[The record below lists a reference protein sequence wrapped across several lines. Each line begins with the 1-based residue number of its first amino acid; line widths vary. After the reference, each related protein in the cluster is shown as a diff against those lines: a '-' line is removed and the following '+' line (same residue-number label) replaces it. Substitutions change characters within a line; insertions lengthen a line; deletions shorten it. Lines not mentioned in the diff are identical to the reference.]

1 MVPAASK
8 IGPNTKSYRRVY
20 IMFRRNTT
28 LRNTVRVI
36 LVLAV
41 LIVAAG
47 IIIDRDTNE
56 FTLQTAVGQTND
68 TLQTSEDFL
77 HLERANRAF
86 IDLVARTRPAVVQI
100 TTTTQRSRIITS
112 ERRQITPEQEEQF
125 RDFFGD
131 EFFRRFFGEPEQ
143 EPRQRIFP
151 NPAPVRGVGSGV
163 IVSDDGYIL
172 TNNHVIERSD
182 EITVTLSN
190 GKEYAAELVGR
201 DAAGTEVSGTDLA
214 VLKIDAEG
222 LPTLPF
228 GDSDQLEVG
237 EWVIAIGT
245 PLNFSQT
252 VTRGIVSAKGRP
264 GWFSGIKY
272 GNFIQTD
279 APINRG
285 NSGGALINI
294 RGELVGINTA
304 IITGGFSTGNIG
316 IGFAV
321 PSKMAQQVLPQ
332 LIKHGKVERGWLGI
346 SMGNV
351 DPDLAEKLNFDTPRG
366 TVVHGVSKG
375 SPADKA
381 GIERSDVI
389 VEFNGET
396 IRDSNDLMHVVAATE
411 VGKSVEVIVLRG
423 DNREKRLTVKL
434 GKRTEEAIAKLN
446 DQLKEAEKARTEGWK
461 LGEMRQN
468 RDEEQEGFAGLQ
480 VQNLTPAIAERYGYA
495 SDEKGVVVT
504 QVESGS
510 NAEKKGIV
518 PGSLIQE
525 MEWTS
530 IEDLASYARLVEQLT
545 NENKRQV
552 LLYVK
557 SPNGQGGA
565 YVTIKVPTSDR

>member
-1 MVPAASK
+1 
-8 IGPNTKSYRRVY
+8 
-20 IMFRRNTT
+20 MFRLSTT
-28 LRNTVRVI
+28 LRNSVRVI

-47 IIIDRDTNE
+47 VIIDRDTNE
-56 FTLQTAVGQTND
+56 FTLQTAIGQTND
-68 TLQTSEDFL
+68 TPQTSEDFL

-100 TTTTQRSRIITS
+100 TTATQRNRTIPS
-112 ERRQITPEQEEQF
+112 ERREITPEQEEQF

-131 EFFRRFFGEPEQ
+131 EFFRRFFGDPEQ
-143 EPRQRIFP
+143 VPREQQAPRRRIFP
-151 NPAPVRGVGSGV
+151 NQPPVRGVGSGV
-163 IVSDDGYIL
+163 IVSADGYIL

-190 GKEYAAELVGR
+190 GKEYPAELVGR

-304 IITGGFSTGNIG
+304 IITGGFSSGNIG

-346 SMGNV
+346 SMRNV
-351 DPDLAEKLNFDTPRG
+351 DPELAEQLNFDTPRG
-366 TVVHGVSKG
+366 AFVRGVSKG

-381 GIERSDVI
+381 GIQRSDVI

-396 IRDSNDLMHVVAATE
+396 IQNSNDLMHVVAATE

-423 DNREKRLTVKL
+423 DNEEKRLTVKL
-434 GKRTEEAIAKLN
+434 GKRTEAAIAKLN
-446 DQLKEAEKARTEGWK
+446 AQLYEADTQRTEVRGAR
-461 LGEMRQN
+461 LN
-468 RDEEQEGFAGLQ
+468 SDEEKESFAGLH
-480 VQNLTPAIAERYGYA
+480 VEKLTPAIAEGYGY
-495 SDEKGVVVT
+495 SPDEKGVVVRE
-504 QVESGS
+504 VESGS
-510 NAEKKGIV
+510 PAAEKGIV
-518 PGSLIQE
+518 LGSLIQE
-525 MEWTS
+525 MEWTT
-530 IEDLASYARLVEQLT
+530 IDDLESYSRLVEQLT
-545 NENKRQV
+545 NENKKQV

-557 SPNGQGGA
+557 SPNGQGA
-565 YVTIKVPTSDR
+565 RMLQLKFPHQTDN

>member
-1 MVPAASK
+1 
-8 IGPNTKSYRRVY
+8 
-20 IMFRRNTT
+20 MFRLSTT
-28 LRNTVRVI
+28 LRNPVRVI

-47 IIIDRDTNE
+47 VIIDRDTNQ

-68 TLQTSEDFL
+68 TLQTSEDFQ

-100 TTTTQRSRIITS
+100 TTTTQRNRIITP
-112 ERRQITPEQEEQF
+112 ERQQITPEQEEQF

-131 EFFRRFFGEPEQ
+131 EFFRRFFRDPEQ
-143 EPRQRIFP
+143 EQRDQQAPRQRIFP
-151 NPAPVRGVGSGV
+151 NPVPVRGVGSGV

-182 EITVTLSN
+182 EIRVTLSN
-190 GKEYAAELVGR
+190 GKEYPAESVGR

-304 IITGGFSTGNIG
+304 IITGGLSTGNIG

-346 SMGNV
+346 SMRNV
-351 DPDLAEKLNFDTPRG
+351 DQDLAEKLNFDTPRG
-366 TVVHGVSKG
+366 AFVRGVSKG
-375 SPADKA
+375 SPADTA
-381 GIERSDVI
+381 GIQRSDVI

-396 IRDSNDLMHVVAATE
+396 IRDINDLMHVVAATE
-411 VGKSVEVIVLRG
+411 VGKSVEVIVLRDG
-423 DNREKRLTVKL
+423 TEEKRLTVKL

-446 DQLKEAEKARTEGWK
+446 AQLQEAENMRPELRGARLNPDEEKEA
-461 LGEMRQN
+461 
-468 RDEEQEGFAGLQ
+468 FAGLQ

-518 PGSLIQE
+518 SGSLIQE
-525 MEWTS
+525 MEWTE
-530 IEDLASYARLVEQLT
+530 IDDLASCSRLVEQLT
-545 NENKRQV
+545 NENKKQV

-557 SPNGQGGA
+557 SPNGQGSA
-565 YVTIKVPTSDR
+565 YVTIKVSTSDDTSDR

>member
-1 MVPAASK
+1 
-8 IGPNTKSYRRVY
+8 
-20 IMFRRNTT
+20 MFRRNTT

-100 TTTTQRSRIITS
+100 TTTSQRNRIRTS
-112 ERRQITPEQEEQF
+112 ERQQITPEQEEQF

-143 EPRQRIFP
+143 EPRQRTFPNPDPGQRIFP

-172 TNNHVIERSD
+172 TNNHVIERTD
-182 EITVTLSN
+182 EIRVTLSN

-201 DAAGTEVSGTDLA
+201 DAAGTQVSGTDLA
-214 VLKIDAEG
+214 LLKIDAEG
-222 LPTLPF
+222 LSTLPF

-304 IITGGFSTGNIG
+304 IVTGGFSMGNIG

-381 GIERSDVI
+381 GIQRSDII

-396 IRDSNDLMHVVAATE
+396 IRNSNDLMHVVAATA
-411 VGKSVEVIVLRG
+411 VGESVEVRVLRG
-423 DNREKRLTVKL
+423 DNTEKRLTVKL
-434 GKRTEEAIAKLN
+434 GKRTEEVIAKLN
-446 DQLKEAEKARTEGWK
+446 AQLAVAENMQPELNGA
-461 LGEMRQN
+461 QPN
-468 RDEEQEGFAGLQ
+468 RDEQQEGFAGFH
-480 VQNLTPAIAERYGYA
+480 VQDLTPAIAERYGYS
-495 SDEKGVVVT
+495 SDEKGIIVT

-510 NAEKKGIV
+510 SAAEKGIV

-525 MEWTS
+525 MEWTT
-530 IEDLASYARLVEQLT
+530 IEDLESYSRLVEDLT
-545 NENKRQV
+545 NENKKQV

-565 YVTIKVPTSDR
+565 YVTIKVSTADDRSDR

>member
-1 MVPAASK
+1 
-8 IGPNTKSYRRVY
+8 
-20 IMFRRNTT
+20 MFRRNTT

-47 IIIDRDTNE
+47 IIIDRNTNE
-56 FTLQTAVGQTND
+56 FTFQTAVGQTND

-100 TTTTQRSRIITS
+100 TTQTQRNRRITS

-131 EFFRRFFGEPEQ
+131 EFFRRFFREPEQ
-143 EPRQRIFP
+143 QERQRIFP
-151 NPAPVRGVGSGV
+151 NPDPVRGVGSGV

-182 EITVTLSN
+182 EIRVTLSN
-190 GKEYAAELVGR
+190 GKEYTAELVGR
-201 DAAGTEVSGTDLA
+201 DAAGTQVSGTDLA

-304 IITGGFSTGNIG
+304 IVTGGLSMGNIG

-346 SMGNV
+346 SMRNV

-366 TVVHGVSKG
+366 AFVRGVSKG
-375 SPADKA
+375 SPADK
-381 GIERSDVI
+381 GGLQRSDII

-396 IRDSNDLMHVVAATE
+396 IRDINDLMHVVAATE

-423 DNREKRLTVKL
+423 DNNEKRLTVTL
-434 GKRTEEAIAKLN
+434 GKRTEEVIAKLN
-446 DQLKEAEKARTEGWK
+446 AELEEVETTQTELDRAG
-461 LGEMRQN
+461 LN
-468 RDEEQEGFAGLQ
+468 RDEQEEAFAGLH
-480 VQNLTPAIAERYGYA
+480 VQNLTSEIAERYGYA

-510 NAEKKGIV
+510 NAEEKGIV

-525 MEWTS
+525 MEWTT
-530 IEDLASYARLVEQLT
+530 IDDLASYSRLVEQLT
-545 NENKRQV
+545 NENKKQV

-565 YVTIKVPTSDR
+565 YVTIKVSTSDR

>member
-1 MVPAASK
+1 
-8 IGPNTKSYRRVY
+8 
-20 IMFRRNTT
+20 MFRLSTT
-28 LRNTVRVI
+28 LRNPVRVI

-47 IIIDRDTNE
+47 VIIDRDTNQ

-68 TLQTSEDFL
+68 TLQTSEDFQ

-100 TTTTQRSRIITS
+100 TTTTQRNRIITP
-112 ERRQITPEQEEQF
+112 ERQQITPEQEEQF

-131 EFFRRFFGEPEQ
+131 EFFRRFFRDPEQ
-143 EPRQRIFP
+143 EQRDQQAPRQRIFP

-182 EITVTLSN
+182 EIRVTLSN
-190 GKEYAAELVGR
+190 GKEYPAELVGR

-304 IITGGFSTGNIG
+304 IITGGLSTGNIG

-346 SMGNV
+346 SMRNV
-351 DPDLAEKLNFDTPRG
+351 DQDLAEKLNFDTPRG
-366 TVVHGVSKG
+366 AFVRGVSKG

-381 GIERSDVI
+381 GIQRSDVI

-396 IRDSNDLMHVVAATE
+396 IRDINDLMYVVAATE
-411 VGKSVEVIVLRG
+411 VGKSVEVIVLRDG
-423 DNREKRLTVKL
+423 TEEKRLTVKL
-434 GKRTEEAIAKLN
+434 GKRTEEAIAKFN
-446 DQLKEAEKARTEGWK
+446 AQLQEAENMRPELRGAR
-461 LGEMRQN
+461 LN
-468 RDEEQEGFAGLQ
+468 RDEEKEAFAGLQ

-518 PGSLIQE
+518 SGSLIQE
-525 MEWTS
+525 MEWTE
-530 IEDLASYARLVEQLT
+530 IDDLASYSRLVEQLM
-545 NENKRQV
+545 NENKKQV

-557 SPNGQGGA
+557 SPNGQGSA
-565 YVTIKVPTSDR
+565 YVTIKVSTSDDTSDR

>member
-1 MVPAASK
+1 
-8 IGPNTKSYRRVY
+8 
-20 IMFRRNTT
+20 MFRHSTT

-41 LIVAAG
+41 LVVAAG

-100 TTTTQRSRIITS
+100 TTKTQRRIITS
-112 ERRQITPEQEEQF
+112 ERRQITPEQEDQF

-131 EFFRRFFGEPEQ
+131 EFFRRFFQEREEAPREQ
-143 EPRQRIFP
+143 QAPRPRIFP
-151 NPAPVRGVGSGV
+151 NPGPPLRVLAPGV

-190 GKEYAAELVGR
+190 GKEYTAELVGR

-264 GWFSGIKY
+264 GHRSGIKY

-304 IITGGFSTGNIG
+304 IITGGLSMGNIG

-332 LIKHGKVERGWLGI
+332 LIKHGKVELVVGSVSEW
-346 SMGNV
+346 
-351 DPDLAEKLNFDTPRG
+351 DLL
-366 TVVHGVSKG
+366 
-375 SPADKA
+375 
-381 GIERSDVI
+381 
-389 VEFNGET
+389 
-396 IRDSNDLMHVVAATE
+396 IR
-411 VGKSVEVIVLRG
+411 I
-423 DNREKRLTVKL
+423 
-434 GKRTEEAIAKLN
+434 
-446 DQLKEAEKARTEGWK
+446 
-461 LGEMRQN
+461 
-468 RDEEQEGFAGLQ
+468 
-480 VQNLTPAIAERYGYA
+480 
-495 SDEKGVVVT
+495 
-504 QVESGS
+504 
-510 NAEKKGIV
+510 
-518 PGSLIQE
+518 
-525 MEWTS
+525 
-530 IEDLASYARLVEQLT
+530 
-545 NENKRQV
+545 
-552 LLYVK
+552 
-557 SPNGQGGA
+557 
-565 YVTIKVPTSDR
+565 

>member
-1 MVPAASK
+1 
-8 IGPNTKSYRRVY
+8 
-20 IMFRRNTT
+20 MFRLSTT

-86 IDLVARTRPAVVQI
+86 IDLVARTRPTVVQI
-100 TTTTQRSRIITS
+100 TTTSQRNRGITS
-112 ERRQITPEQEEQF
+112 ERREITPEQEEQF

-131 EFFRRFFGEPEQ
+131 EFFRRFFREPEQ
-143 EPRQRIFP
+143 EERQRIFP
-151 NPAPVRGVGSGV
+151 NQPPVRGVGSGV

-182 EITVTLSN
+182 EIRVTLSN
-190 GKEYAAELVGR
+190 GKEYPAKLVGR

-304 IITGGFSTGNIG
+304 IITGGLSMGNIG

-346 SMGNV
+346 SMRNV
-351 DPDLAEKLNFDTPRG
+351 DQDLAEKLNFDTPRG
-366 TVVHGVSKG
+366 AFVRGVSKG

-381 GIERSDVI
+381 GIQRWDVI

-396 IRDSNDLMHVVAATE
+396 IRDINDLMHVVAATE
-411 VGKSVEVIVLRG
+411 VGKSVEVRVLRE
-423 DNREKRLTVKL
+423 NKKEKRLTVKL
-434 GKRTEEAIAKLN
+434 GKRTEEVIAKLN
-446 DQLKEAEKARTEGWK
+446 DQLEAETETEDTRTT
-461 LGEMRQN
+461 L
-468 RDEEQEGFAGLQ
+468 DELRLKPDEREAFAGLQ
-480 VQNLTPAIAERYGYA
+480 VQNLTPEIAERYGYA
-495 SDEKGVVVT
+495 PEEKGVVVT

-510 NAEKKGIV
+510 TAEEKGIV

-530 IEDLASYARLVEQLT
+530 IDDLESYSRLVEQLR

-565 YVTIKVPTSDR
+565 YVTIKVSTSDDTSDR

>member
-1 MVPAASK
+1 ML
-8 IGPNTKSYRRVY
+8 RRS
-20 IMFRRNTT
+20 TT
-28 LRNTVRVI
+28 LHNTVRVI

-47 IIIDRDTNE
+47 VIIDRDTNE

-68 TLQTSEDFL
+68 TPQTPEDFL

-100 TTTTQRSRIITS
+100 TTETQRQ
-112 ERRQITPEQEEQF
+112 RRQMSPEREEQF

-131 EFFRRFFGEPEQ
+131 EFFRRFFREQ
-143 EPRQRIFP
+143 DPRQRTLP
-151 NPAPVRGVGSGV
+151 NPGPVSGVGSGV

-172 TNNHVIERSD
+172 TNNHVIEGSD
-182 EITVTLSN
+182 EITVTLAS
-190 GKEYAAELVGR
+190 GKKYAAELVGR
-201 DAAGTEVSGTDLA
+201 DAAGSEVSGTDLA
-214 VLKIDAEG
+214 LLKVDAEG

-245 PLNFSQT
+245 PLGFSQT
-252 VTRGIVSAKGRP
+252 VTRGIVSAKERSED
-264 GWFSGIKY
+264 FSGIKY
-272 GNFIQTD
+272 ANFIQTD

-304 IITGGFSTGNIG
+304 IVTGGFSMGNIG

-346 SMGNV
+346 RMRNV
-351 DPDLAEKLNFDTPRG
+351 EQDLAEKLNFDTPRG
-366 TVVHGVSKG
+366 AFVLQVSKG
-375 SPADKA
+375 SPADKG
-381 GIERSDVI
+381 GIQRSDVI

-396 IRDSNDLMHVVAATE
+396 IRDTNHLMHVVAATE

-423 DNREKRLTVKL
+423 DDKEKRLTVKL
-434 GKRTEEAIAKLN
+434 GKRTEEVIAKLN
-446 DQLKEAEKARTEGWK
+446 AEAEMAMMASAGTGVE
-461 LGEMRQN
+461 LN
-468 RDEEQEGFAGLQ
+468 RDEQQEAFFGLH

-504 QVESGS
+504 RVESGS
-510 NAEKKGIV
+510 TAEKKGIV

-530 IEDLASYARLVEQLT
+530 IDDLESYSRLVEQFT
-545 NENKRQV
+545 NENKKQG

-557 SPNGQGGA
+557 SPNRQGGG
-565 YVTIKVPTSDR
+565 YVTIKVDTLDR